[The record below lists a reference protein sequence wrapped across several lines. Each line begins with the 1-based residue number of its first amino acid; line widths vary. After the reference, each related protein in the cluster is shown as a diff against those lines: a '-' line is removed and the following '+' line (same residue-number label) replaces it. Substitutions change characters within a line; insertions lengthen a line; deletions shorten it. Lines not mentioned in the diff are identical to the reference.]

1 MENTTIE
8 NTTDVIEDIN
18 EETLLSLDEN
28 LELDQEQTEIAEAKC
43 KKEGE
48 DMEDESDE
56 ESSDDSEEDEEMTE
70 AEVSSD
76 EEFMTY
82 AKQVLKAAHGDKYD
96 EEKAM
101 KTAKGILDKA
111 KGDYGSAIGML
122 TSGLGEQSD
131 EESDEKE
138 MKEAI
143 KKRKF
148 KKLTKKEFIKRIKSL
163 KRFKKEEYDDDDE
176 ELSQEEEDAW
186 EAAEAVSDHFTYDS
200 SEMPIAK
207 FKKYAYKFVHI
218 MDDGVRP
225 LSTFK
230 SMSDEKL
237 VAEVEYILSLG
248 IEFDKSP
255 KYGARVI
262 IDEEVDSSDISR
274 LVESEEGLT
283 EEFKEKATTIFEAAV
298 KSKIKETEE
307 TLKESYAAVLI
318 EEVETIKEE
327 LVDKIDNYLT
337 YAVESWAAENAVA
350 IESGLRTEI
359 AENFIQSLKAVFVE
373 NYIEVPEAKK
383 DLVAEMESTI
393 AKLQEEATDTVENI
407 SMLSERVEKLT
418 REKIV
423 AEASTDLAD
432 TQVEKLKSLVEDV
445 NYTSESAYRKKVE
458 TIKEFYLKG
467 ILDETETLVE
477 ETTDESSYIT
487 TETVVENETIAEETV
502 SPAMQKYLTA
512 LSRLS
517 KANEA
522 TVPTQG

>member
-1 MENTTIE
+1 MPNR
-8 NTTDVIEDIN
+8 VI
-18 EETLLSLDEN
+18 
-28 LELDQEQTEIAEAKC
+28 AA
-43 KKEGE
+43 
-48 DMEDESDE
+48 M
-56 ESSDDSEEDEEMTE
+56 DSEAAANKLLDLIK
-70 AEVSSD
+70 ANNAKASSKD
-76 EEFMTY
+76 M
-82 AKQVLKAAHGDKYD
+82 KVKAQKFARKDGFKVYI
-96 EEKAM
+96 
-101 KTAKGILDKA
+101 TGNST
-111 KGDYGSAIGML
+111 SAVGPYKKL
-122 TSGLGEQSD
+122 A
-131 EESDEKE
+131 EESDLYTDITHEE
-138 MKEAI
+138 MKEETTEI
-143 KKRKF
+143 
-148 KKLTKKEFIKRIKSL
+148 T
-163 KRFKKEEYDDDDE
+163 
-176 ELSQEEEDAW
+176 
-186 EAAEAVSDHFTYDS
+186 
-200 SEMPIAK
+200 
-207 FKKYAYKFVHI
+207 
-218 MDDGVRP
+218 
-225 LSTFK
+225 
-230 SMSDEKL
+230 
-237 VAEVEYILSLG
+237 
-248 IEFDKSP
+248 
-255 KYGARVI
+255 
-262 IDEEVDSSDISR
+262 VDTSDITR

-327 LVDKIDNYLT
+327 LIDKIDNYLT

-423 AEASTDLAD
+423 AEAATDLAD

-487 TETVVENETIAEETV
+487 TETIIENETIAEETV

-512 LSRLS
+512 LSRLN

>member
-8 NTTDVIEDIN
+8 NTEDVIEDIN

-48 DMEDESDE
+48 DMEDEESDE
-56 ESSDDSEEDEEMTE
+56 ESCDSEEGESEKEDEEEEEEEMMEAKKISE

-76 EEFMTY
+76 EEFMEY
-82 AKQVLKAAHGDKYD
+82 AKQVLQAAHGDKYD
-96 EEKAM
+96 EEIAM

-111 KGDYGSAIGML
+111 EGDYGVAVGML
-122 TSGLGEQSD
+122 TSGLGEESD
-131 EESDEKE
+131 EEE
-138 MKEAI
+138 MKM
-143 KKRKF
+143 
-148 KKLTKKEFIKRIKSL
+148 
-163 KRFKKEEYDDDDE
+163 
-176 ELSQEEEDAW
+176 QEETTEITVDA
-186 EAAEAVSDHFTYDS
+186 
-200 SEMPIAK
+200 
-207 FKKYAYKFVHI
+207 
-218 MDDGVRP
+218 
-225 LSTFK
+225 
-230 SMSDEKL
+230 
-237 VAEVEYILSLG
+237 
-248 IEFDKSP
+248 
-255 KYGARVI
+255 
-262 IDEEVDSSDISR
+262 SDITR

-283 EEFKEKATTIFEAAV
+283 TEFKEKATVIFEAAV

-307 TLKESYAAVLI
+307 TLKESYAVALI
-318 EEVETIKEE
+318 EEVEAIKEE

-337 YAVESWAAENAVA
+337 YAVESWAADNAVA

-359 AENFIQSLKAVFVE
+359 AENFIQSLKTVFVE

-393 AKLQEEATDTVENI
+393 AKLQEEAADTTQSI
-407 SMLSERVEKLT
+407 STLSEQVERLT

-423 AEASTDLAD
+423 AEASTGLAD

-477 ETTDESSYIT
+477 ETTDESSYVT

-512 LSRLS
+512 LSRLN

-522 TVPTQG
+522 TVPVR

>member
-8 NTTDVIEDIN
+8 NTEDVIEDIN

-48 DMEDESDE
+48 DMEDEESDE
-56 ESSDDSEEDEEMTE
+56 ESSCDSEEGESEKEDDEDDEEEEESDEEMNEAKKISE

-76 EEFMTY
+76 EEFMEY
-82 AKQVLKAAHGDKYD
+82 AKKVLKAAHGEEYD
-96 EEKAM
+96 EAKAVE
-101 KTAKGILDKA
+101 TAKGILDKA
-111 KGDYGSAIGML
+111 NGNYGDAIGML
-122 TSGLGEQSD
+122 TSGLGEESD
-131 EESDEKE
+131 EEEMTEAEQTKVQPNITVRHMQTTYEKDSAAWKKYVANKQKHGIKATFQGEDEFSLSGPFNKVRAAVISHYYGDKE
-138 MKEAI
+138 EAEDLHPEIKKKQMKEETTDI
-143 KKRKF
+143 
-148 KKLTKKEFIKRIKSL
+148 TI
-163 KRFKKEEYDDDDE
+163 
-176 ELSQEEEDAW
+176 
-186 EAAEAVSDHFTYDS
+186 
-200 SEMPIAK
+200 
-207 FKKYAYKFVHI
+207 
-218 MDDGVRP
+218 
-225 LSTFK
+225 
-230 SMSDEKL
+230 
-237 VAEVEYILSLG
+237 
-248 IEFDKSP
+248 
-255 KYGARVI
+255 
-262 IDEEVDSSDISR
+262 DSSDISR

-283 EEFKEKATTIFEAAV
+283 EEFKEKATVIFEAAV

-307 TLKESYAAVLI
+307 TLKESYAVALI
-318 EEVETIKEE
+318 EEVEAIKEE

-337 YAVESWAAENAVA
+337 YAVESWAADNAVA

-359 AENFIQSLKAVFVE
+359 AENFIQSLKTVFVE

-383 DLVAEMESTI
+383 DLVAEMEGTI
-393 AKLQEEATDTVENI
+393 AKLQEEAASTSESI
-407 SMLSERVEKLT
+407 STLSEQVERLT

-423 AEASTDLAD
+423 AEASTGLAD

-477 ETTDESSYIT
+477 ETADESSYVT
-487 TETVVENETIAEETV
+487 TETVVENETIAEETI

-512 LSRLS
+512 LSRLN

-522 TVPTQG
+522 TVPVR

>member
-1 MENTTIE
+1 MENTIIE
-8 NTTDVIEDIN
+8 NTEDVIEDIN

-56 ESSDDSEEDEEMTE
+56 ESSCDSEEGESEEGESEEKEDEEGESEEKEDEEEEMTEAKAVTE

-76 EEFMTY
+76 EEFMEY
-82 AKQVLKAAHGDKYD
+82 AKEVLKAAHGDKYD
-96 EEKAM
+96 EEIAM
-101 KTAKGILDKA
+101 KTAQGILDKA
-111 KGDYGSAIGML
+111 KGDYGVAIGML
-122 TSGLGEQSD
+122 TSGLGEESD
-131 EESDEKE
+131 EEQ
-138 MKEAI
+138 MKEETTEI
-143 KKRKF
+143 
-148 KKLTKKEFIKRIKSL
+148 TV
-163 KRFKKEEYDDDDE
+163 
-176 ELSQEEEDAW
+176 DA
-186 EAAEAVSDHFTYDS
+186 
-200 SEMPIAK
+200 
-207 FKKYAYKFVHI
+207 
-218 MDDGVRP
+218 
-225 LSTFK
+225 
-230 SMSDEKL
+230 
-237 VAEVEYILSLG
+237 
-248 IEFDKSP
+248 
-255 KYGARVI
+255 
-262 IDEEVDSSDISR
+262 SDISR

-283 EEFKEKATTIFEAAV
+283 TEFKEKATTIFEAAV

-307 TLKESYAAVLI
+307 TLKESYAVALI

-337 YAVESWAAENAVA
+337 YAVESWAADNAVA

-359 AENFIQSLKAVFVE
+359 AENFIQSLKTVFVE

-393 AKLQEEATDTVENI
+393 AKLQEEAADTTQSI
-407 SMLSERVEKLT
+407 STLSEQVERLT

-423 AEASTDLAD
+423 AEAATGLAD

-467 ILDETETLVE
+467 ILEETETLVE
-477 ETTDESSYIT
+477 QTTDESSYVT
-487 TETVVENETIAEETV
+487 TETVVENETITEETV

-512 LSRLS
+512 LSRLN

-522 TVPTQG
+522 TVPVR

>member
-56 ESSDDSEEDEEMTE
+56 ESCDSEEGESEEKEDEEEEMTEAKAVTE

-76 EEFMTY
+76 EEFMEY
-82 AKQVLKAAHGDKYD
+82 AKQVLKAAHGDNYD
-96 EEKAM
+96 EAKAVE
-101 KTAKGILDKA
+101 AAQGILDKA
-111 KGDYGSAIGML
+111 KGDYGVAVGML
-122 TSGLGEQSD
+122 TSGLGEESD
-131 EESDEKE
+131 EEE
-138 MKEAI
+138 MKEAEDKVQPNINVRIKLDQLDDVDPDDFADYVKARAKEGVKAANPAGTITLSGPFNKVRTAVIRHYGDKEEAEKYHPEI
-143 KKRKF
+143 KKKDM
-148 KKLTKKEFIKRIKSL
+148 
-163 KRFKKEEYDDDDE
+163 KEETTE
-176 ELSQEEEDAW
+176 I
-186 EAAEAVSDHFTYDS
+186 T
-200 SEMPIAK
+200 
-207 FKKYAYKFVHI
+207 
-218 MDDGVRP
+218 
-225 LSTFK
+225 
-230 SMSDEKL
+230 
-237 VAEVEYILSLG
+237 
-248 IEFDKSP
+248 
-255 KYGARVI
+255 
-262 IDEEVDSSDISR
+262 VDSSDISR

-283 EEFKEKATTIFEAAV
+283 TEFKEKATTIFEAAV

-307 TLKESYAAVLI
+307 TLKESYAVALI
-318 EEVETIKEE
+318 EEVEAIKEE

-337 YAVESWAAENAVA
+337 YAVESWAADNAVA

-359 AENFIQSLKAVFVE
+359 AENFIQSLKTVFVE

-393 AKLQEEATDTVENI
+393 SKLQEEAADTTQSI
-407 SMLSERVEKLT
+407 STLSEQVERLT

-423 AEASTDLAD
+423 AEAATGLAD

-467 ILDETETLVE
+467 ILEETETLVE
-477 ETTDESSYIT
+477 ETTDESSYVT

-512 LSRLS
+512 LSRLN

-522 TVPTQG
+522 TVPVR

>member
-8 NTTDVIEDIN
+8 NTEDVIEDIN

-56 ESSDDSEEDEEMTE
+56 EDDTMKESSMDSMSLTDLWNKHAEHDYNYDQGSGSSVNQSKAAKATIEKFVADKFGKDVVADMEKASSLTTYEAEYADSKESDKAKADIAKLRKKHSVKPLHEQTEIAE

-82 AKQVLKAAHGDKYD
+82 AKQVLQAAHGDKYD
-96 EEKAM
+96 EEIAM

-111 KGDYGSAIGML
+111 KGDYGVAVGML
-122 TSGLGEQSD
+122 TSGLGE
-131 EESDEKE
+131 ESNEKE
-138 MKEAI
+138 MKEETTDIAI
-143 KKRKF
+143 
-148 KKLTKKEFIKRIKSL
+148 
-163 KRFKKEEYDDDDE
+163 
-176 ELSQEEEDAW
+176 DA
-186 EAAEAVSDHFTYDS
+186 
-200 SEMPIAK
+200 
-207 FKKYAYKFVHI
+207 
-218 MDDGVRP
+218 
-225 LSTFK
+225 
-230 SMSDEKL
+230 
-237 VAEVEYILSLG
+237 
-248 IEFDKSP
+248 
-255 KYGARVI
+255 
-262 IDEEVDSSDISR
+262 SDITR

-283 EEFKEKATTIFEAAV
+283 EEFKEKATIIFEAAV

-307 TLKESYAAVLI
+307 TLKESYAVVLI
-318 EEVETIKEE
+318 EEVEAIKEE

-337 YAVESWAAENAVA
+337 YAVESWAADNAVA
-350 IESGLRTEI
+350 IEAGLRTEI
-359 AENFIQSLKAVFVE
+359 AENFIQSLKTVFVE

-393 AKLQEEATDTVENI
+393 AKLQEEAVDTTENL
-407 SMLSERVEKLT
+407 SALSEQVEKLT

-423 AEASTDLAD
+423 AEASTGLAD
-432 TQVEKLKSLVEDV
+432 TQFEKLKSLVEDV
-445 NYTSESAYRKKVE
+445 DYTSESAYRKKVE
-458 TIKEFYLKG
+458 TIKEFYLNG
-467 ILDETETLVE
+467 ILEETETLVE

-487 TETVVENETIAEETV
+487 TETIVENETIQEETV

-522 TVPTQG
+522 TVPVQG

>member
-8 NTTDVIEDIN
+8 NTEDVIEDIN

-56 ESSDDSEEDEEMTE
+56 ESCDSEEGESEKDDDDDEEKEMTEAKKISE

-76 EEFMTY
+76 KEFMEY
-82 AKQVLKAAHGDKYD
+82 AKEVLKAAHGDKYD
-96 EEKAM
+96 EEIAM

-111 KGDYGSAIGML
+111 EGDYGVAVGML
-122 TSGLGEQSD
+122 TSGLG

-138 MKEAI
+138 MKEETTDI
-143 KKRKF
+143 
-148 KKLTKKEFIKRIKSL
+148 T
-163 KRFKKEEYDDDDE
+163 
-176 ELSQEEEDAW
+176 
-186 EAAEAVSDHFTYDS
+186 
-200 SEMPIAK
+200 
-207 FKKYAYKFVHI
+207 
-218 MDDGVRP
+218 
-225 LSTFK
+225 
-230 SMSDEKL
+230 
-237 VAEVEYILSLG
+237 
-248 IEFDKSP
+248 
-255 KYGARVI
+255 
-262 IDEEVDSSDISR
+262 VDSSDISR

-283 EEFKEKATTIFEAAV
+283 TEFKEKATTIFEAAV

-307 TLKESYAAVLI
+307 TLKESYAVALI
-318 EEVETIKEE
+318 EEVEAIKEE

-337 YAVESWAAENAVA
+337 YAVESWAADNTVA

-359 AENFIQSLKAVFVE
+359 AENFIQSLKTVFVE

-393 AKLQEEATDTVENI
+393 AKLQEEAADTTQSI
-407 SMLSERVEKLT
+407 STLSEQVERLT

-423 AEASTDLAD
+423 AEAATGLAD

-477 ETTDESSYIT
+477 ETTDESSYVT
-487 TETVVENETIAEETV
+487 TETVVENETIQEETV

-512 LSRLS
+512 LSRLN

-522 TVPTQG
+522 TVPTRG